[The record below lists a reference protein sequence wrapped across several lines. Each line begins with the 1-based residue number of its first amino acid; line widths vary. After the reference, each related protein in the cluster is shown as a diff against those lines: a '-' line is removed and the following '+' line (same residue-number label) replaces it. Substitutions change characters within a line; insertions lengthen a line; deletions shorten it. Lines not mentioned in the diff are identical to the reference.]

1 MAIRHRVRADGR
13 GNTKVMSLTPKS
25 AIRQFCRECFG
36 FEKGAAE
43 GCTDPL
49 CPLYPFRVPGAHQ
62 NVSTIAEIETGTA
75 RESTI
80 LH

>member
-1 MAIRHRVRADGR
+1 MAVRHRVRTDGK
-13 GNTKVMSLTPKS
+13 GSTKIMSLTPKT

-49 CPLYPFRVPGAHQ
+49 CPLYPFRVPGAHK
-62 NVSTIAEIETGTA
+62 NASTIAEIDAGTA

>member
-1 MAIRHRVRADGR
+1 MAVRHRVRSDGK

-49 CPLYPFRVPGAHQ
+49 CPLYPFRVPGAFREMI
-62 NVSTIAEIETGTA
+62 STPEIVTGTG

>member
-1 MAIRHRVRADGR
+1 MAIRHRVRADGK
-13 GNTKVMSLTPKS
+13 GTTKVMSLTPKS

-49 CPLYPFRVPGAHQ
+49 CPLYQFRVPGAHK
-62 NVSTIAEIETGTA
+62 NASTIAENMTGMA